1 MQSEKAL
8 EVEEKM
14 TDFEETYQ
22 RNVDTVYRICFL
34 HMRNRQETED
44 CVQEIFLKFYEK
56 PKKFDSIKHEKAW
69 FIVVAKNHCRDI
81 LKSSWRTKRVD
92 FDQIEEPMG
101 WDRMEFESVFEE
113 LVNLPEKY
121 RTALYLYYYEG
132 YSVREI
138 AEMFSTKESTIQ
150 TRLANGRKKLKF
162 ELTKMEGY
170 YG

>member
-1 MQSEKAL
+1 MTSF
-8 EVEEKM
+8 EVV
-14 TDFEETYQ
+14 YR

-34 HMRNRQETED
+34 HMRNQQETED

-56 PKKFDSIKHEKAW
+56 PRTFDSTAHEKAW

-81 LKSSWRTKRVD
+81 LKSSWRSKRVD
-92 FDQIEEPMG
+92 FEKIEEPCG

-132 YSVREI
+132 YSVKEI
-138 AEMFSTKESTIQ
+138 AKILSSNESTIQ
-150 TRLANGRKKLKF
+150 TRLAQGRKKLKI